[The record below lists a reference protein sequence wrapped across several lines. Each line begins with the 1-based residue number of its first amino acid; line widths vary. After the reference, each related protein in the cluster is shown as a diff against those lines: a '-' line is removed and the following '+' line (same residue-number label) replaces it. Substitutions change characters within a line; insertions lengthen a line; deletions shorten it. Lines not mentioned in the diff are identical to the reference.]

1 MMKSYMG
8 GYSLVF
14 CDIGDTR
21 YAACTDS
28 PITRRVTVNRTRQVI
43 IGLALGA
50 SVAFPFPEHE
60 MNAGR
65 VLASA
70 DEPIIVTGLLTD
82 EGVECPAL
90 RAEDGVLYTLVG
102 KSDPFK
108 PGDRVTVTGVPV
120 EISTCM
126 QGTTLQVKAIR
137 IAEPHP

>member
-1 MMKSYMG
+1 M
-8 GYSLVF
+8 
-14 CDIGDTR
+14 
-21 YAACTDS
+21 
-28 PITRRVTVNRTRQVI
+28 TVNRTRKVI

-70 DEPIIVTGLLTD
+70 DAPVTVTGLLTD

-90 RAEDGVLYTLVG
+90 RGEDGVLYTLVD
-102 KSDPFK
+102 KPDPFK
-108 PGDRVTVTGVPV
+108 PGDRVTVTGLPV

-126 QGTTLQVKAIR
+126 QGTTLRVKSMRA
-137 IAEPHP
+137 AEPRH